1 MGSLIAKLFHLVLA
15 FLELQFQVVQLAQN
29 RIQTLV
35 LCRKM
40 LLCRFNDALWDA
52 ELLADEEGVGFAGN
66 ADAQLVCGAQRL
78 KVKFTA
84 GIDDAFR
91 LQSEDLQLCIVGGRH
106 QQHTTAAQLLDDGD
120 CQRSTLGGVCACS
133 QLVQQDQCAGHGQFQ
148 DACDLLHVAGEGGQA
163 LFDALLVADVHEE
176 LVKYA
181 DLAALVGRNKE
192 AALCHG
198 TQQTGRFQGD
208 CLAAGVRAGDDKR
221 IVVSAQRDIH
231 RDALFGVDERM
242 PCPDE

>member
-1 MGSLIAKLFHLVLA
+1 MGVLRLGVVAKGTQVLAARDDKRLVGAAAGDLSDPLEVFMLCQTAEGVEVLPFFDAGHLVKNALVGGDVLHVLPA
-15 FLELQFQVVQLAQN
+15 VVGDAD
-29 RIQTLV
+29 LV
-35 LCRKM
+35 QR
-40 LLCRFNDALWDA
+40 DA

-148 DACDLLHVAGEGGQA
+148 DACDLLHVAGEGRQA

-176 LVKYA
+176 FVKYA
-181 DLAALVGRNKE
+181 DLAALIGGNEE

-198 TQQTGRFQGD
+198 TQ
-208 CLAAGVRAGDDKR
+208 
-221 IVVSAQRDIH
+221 
-231 RDALFGVDERM
+231 
-242 PCPDE
+242 

>member
-29 RIQTLV
+29 GIQTLV

-40 LLCRFNDALWDA
+40 LLCRFDDALWDA

-91 LQSEDLQLCIVGGRH
+91 FQSEDLQLCIVGGRH
-106 QQHTTAAQLLDDGD
+106 QQHTTAAQLFDDGD
-120 CQRSTLGGVCACS
+120 C
-133 QLVQQDQCAGHGQFQ
+133 
-148 DACDLLHVAGEGGQA
+148 
-163 LFDALLVADVHEE
+163 
-176 LVKYA
+176 
-181 DLAALVGRNKE
+181 
-192 AALCHG
+192 
-198 TQQTGRFQGD
+198 
-208 CLAAGVRAGDDKR
+208 
-221 IVVSAQRDIH
+221 
-231 RDALFGVDERM
+231 
-242 PCPDE
+242 